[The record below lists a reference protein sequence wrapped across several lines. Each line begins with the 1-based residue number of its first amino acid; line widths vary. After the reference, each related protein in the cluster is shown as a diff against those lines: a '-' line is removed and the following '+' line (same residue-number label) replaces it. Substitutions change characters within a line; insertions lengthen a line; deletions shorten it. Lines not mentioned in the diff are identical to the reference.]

1 MVKKRHVKS
10 ASKQRNNYKVNKK
23 NRSTNIETDLEK
35 KNELLNKKEYK
46 LRKDKQTLIQ
56 RSRQTNNSTIKP
68 IIIQTTN

>member
-1 MVKKRHVKS
+1 MLKKRHVKS
-10 ASKQRNNYKVNKK
+10 ASKQRNNYKVNQK
-23 NRSTNIETDLEK
+23 NRSTSIETDKK